1 MEQTIDA
8 TTFGR
13 VLGDLMESRGISPE
27 PEGVRALAERSG
39 LEPHRLIARMA
50 DERSRPRIRSG
61 ALLPVAE
68 ELELSEPEK
77 TRLALAFCYEFQAV

>member
-1 MEQTIDA
+1 MTQQIDA

-13 VLGDLMESRGISPE
+13 TLLDLMESRGIAPE
-27 PEGVRALAERSG
+27 PEEVRALAERSG
-39 LEPHRLIARMA
+39 LEPHSLIARMA

-68 ELELSEPEK
+68 ELELSEPERESGWRS
-77 TRLALAFCYEFQAV
+77 RLLSSGSQ